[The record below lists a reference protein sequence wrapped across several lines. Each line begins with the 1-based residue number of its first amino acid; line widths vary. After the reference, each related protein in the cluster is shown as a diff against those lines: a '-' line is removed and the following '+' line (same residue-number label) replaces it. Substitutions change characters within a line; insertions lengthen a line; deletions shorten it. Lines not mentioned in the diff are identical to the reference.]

1 MSDEELGKPE
11 LLDQWVAYSQLEI
24 VVRRP
29 SRDLIRLLLL
39 RSAFDLTVYVRGF
52 PRRSILDSAGNDK
65 KGPNDGSTFFS
76 LNLLSRPMKSRT
88 TIRTNVVIA
97 TVMGALL
104 ASGSVQAQ
112 VNVEQIVGQKV
123 QPILPQNGEGGGV
136 AVAVRMNGKTSF
148 FNYGMADNGQKR
160 PVTADS
166 IFNLGS
172 VGKVFA
178 TTLLAQAVK
187 QGELSLDDSV
197 AKYVTELQRGGDI
210 RRITLGQLASHTSG
224 LPRVPQ
230 QYETWHK
237 GRYTWPDF
245 VRFLNSWKAGPNHE
259 PGQQYL
265 YSNAA
270 MVLLRVALER
280 RFNTRFSALMHQR
293 LTGPLGMTSTALPLP
308 RDLLGRT
315 VQGYGQQGRPIG
327 KPGMEGGTFQW
338 PGSGQIYSSSRDMAT
353 FLAANLGELPD
364 HGPIENA
371 MALAQQPVFTVG
383 PRLKLGLAWQNVP
396 AGNFTIIDKNGGL
409 DNTSTYIGF
418 APQRKLGVVILV
430 NRGQQHATGI
440 GRQIIHALAQDQ
452 SEPSG
457 EGEPNPDND

>member
-1 MSDEELGKPE
+1 M
-11 LLDQWVAYSQLEI
+11 
-24 VVRRP
+24 
-29 SRDLIRLLLL
+29 
-39 RSAFDLTVYVRGF
+39 
-52 PRRSILDSAGNDK
+52 
-65 KGPNDGSTFFS
+65 
-76 LNLLSRPMKSRT
+76 
-88 TIRTNVVIA
+88 IRTAFLTIA
-97 TVMGALL
+97 IIGVPLIA
-104 ASGSVQAQ
+104 APARAQ
-112 VNVEQIVGQKV
+112 VNIEQIVRQKV
-123 QPILPQNGEGGGV
+123 QAILPKNGEGGGV
-136 AVAVRMNGKTSF
+136 AVAVRMDGKTQF
-148 FNYGMADNGQKR
+148 FNYGFADNAQNR
-160 PVTADS
+160 QVTPDS
-166 IFNLGS
+166 VFNLGS

-187 QGELSLDDSV
+187 QGELSLDDPV

-210 RRITLGQLASHTSG
+210 RRITLGQLASHSSG

-230 QYETWHK
+230 QYETWHR

-280 RFNTRFSALMHQR
+280 RFNTRFAALMHQR
-293 LTGPLGMTSTALPLP
+293 ITGPLGMSSTALPLP
-308 RDLLGRT
+308 RDLLGRA
-315 VQGYGQQGRPIG
+315 VQGYGPGGRPSG
-327 KPGMEGGTFQW
+327 RPGEEGGTFKW

-353 FLAANLGELPD
+353 FLAANLGELPG

-371 MALAQQPVFTVG
+371 MAFAHQGVFTVS
-383 PRLKLGLAWQNVP
+383 PRLTIGLAWQIVST
-396 AGNFTIIDKNGGL
+396 GNFTIIDKNGGL

-430 NRGQQHATGI
+430 NRGKQHATGI
-440 GRQIIHALAQDQ
+440 GRQILHVLAQNQ
-452 SEPSG
+452 SAPSS

>member
-1 MSDEELGKPE
+1 M
-11 LLDQWVAYSQLEI
+11 
-24 VVRRP
+24 
-29 SRDLIRLLLL
+29 
-39 RSAFDLTVYVRGF
+39 
-52 PRRSILDSAGNDK
+52 
-65 KGPNDGSTFFS
+65 
-76 LNLLSRPMKSRT
+76 NLLSATM
-88 TIRTNVVIA
+88 IRTVFLVA
-97 TVMGALL
+97 TVIGSLL
-104 ASGSVQAQ
+104 AAGPARAQ
-112 VNVEQIVGQKV
+112 VNIEQIVRQKV
-123 QPILPQNGEGGGV
+123 QPILPKNGEGGGV
-136 AVAVRMNGKTSF
+136 AVAVQMNGKTSF
-148 FNYGMADNGQKR
+148 FNYGMADNAQNR
-160 PVTADS
+160 PVTADA

-187 QGELSLDDSV
+187 QGELSLDDPV

-230 QYETWHK
+230 QYETWYK

-245 VRFLNSWKAGPNHE
+245 IRFLNSWKAGPNHE

-280 RFNTRFSALMHQR
+280 RFNTRFAALMHQR

-308 RDLLGRT
+308 RDLIGRA
-315 VQGYGQQGRPIG
+315 VQGYNPSGRPAG
-327 KPGMEGGTFQW
+327 RPGMEGGTFEW

-353 FLAANLGELPD
+353 FVVANLGELPN

-371 MALAQQPVFTVG
+371 MTLAQQPVFTVS
-383 PRLKLGLAWQNVP
+383 PRLKIGLAWQNVS

-409 DNTSTYIGF
+409 NNTSTYIGF
-418 APQRKLGVVILV
+418 VPQRKISVVILV
-430 NRGQQHATGI
+430 NRGKQRATI
-440 GRQIIHALAQDQ
+440 YGRQIIHALAQDQ
-452 SEPSG
+452 SEPSS

>member
-1 MSDEELGKPE
+1 MTEKQTKWWLDFPQGK
-11 LLDQWVAYSQLEI
+11 
-24 VVRRP
+24 
-29 SRDLIRLLLL
+29 
-39 RSAFDLTVYVRGF
+39 
-52 PRRSILDSAGNDK
+52 
-65 KGPNDGSTFFS
+65 ST
-76 LNLLSRPMKSRT
+76 LAPMKSHT
-88 TIRTNVVIA
+88 LIRTNIVIA

-104 ASGSVQAQ
+104 AAGFVQAQ
-112 VNVEQIVGQKV
+112 VNVEQIVKQKV
-123 QPILPQNGEGGGV
+123 QPILPKGGGGGV
-136 AVAVRMNGKTSF
+136 AVSVGMDGKTSF
-148 FNYGMADNGQKR
+148 FNYGMADNAQNR
-160 PVTADS
+160 PVTPDS

-187 QGELSLDDSV
+187 QGELSLDDPVS
-197 AKYVTELQRGGDI
+197 KYVTELQRGGDI

-280 RFNTRFSALMHQR
+280 RFNTRFTALMHQR

-308 RDLLGRT
+308 RDLLGRA
-315 VQGYGQQGRPIG
+315 VQGYGPQGRAIG
-327 KPGMEGGTFQW
+327 RPGMEGGTFQW

-353 FLAANLGELPD
+353 FLAANLGELSD

-371 MALAQQPVFTVG
+371 MAFAHQPVFTVS
-383 PRLKLGLAWQNVP
+383 PHLKLGLAWQNVP

-409 DNTSTYIGF
+409 NNTSTYIGF

-452 SEPSG
+452 SEPTS
-457 EGEPNPDND
+457 EGESSPDDD

>member
-1 MSDEELGKPE
+1 M
-11 LLDQWVAYSQLEI
+11 
-24 VVRRP
+24 
-29 SRDLIRLLLL
+29 
-39 RSAFDLTVYVRGF
+39 
-52 PRRSILDSAGNDK
+52 
-65 KGPNDGSTFFS
+65 
-76 LNLLSRPMKSRT
+76 
-88 TIRTNVVIA
+88 IRTAFLITAIA
-97 TVMGALL
+97 WSLL
-104 ASGSVQAQ
+104 TAAPERAQ
-112 VNVEQIVGQKV
+112 VNIEQIVAQKV
-123 QPILPQNGEGGGV
+123 KPILPENGKGGGV
-136 AVAVRMNGKTSF
+136 AVAVRMDGKTSF
-148 FNYGMADNGQKR
+148 FNYGIADNAQNR

-178 TTLLAQAVK
+178 TTLLAQAVR
-187 QGELSLDDSV
+187 QGELSLDDPV

-245 VRFLNSWKAGPNHE
+245 VRFLNSWKADPKHE

-280 RFNTRFSALMHQR
+280 RFNARFATLMHQR

-308 RDLLGRT
+308 RDLLGRA
-315 VQGYGQQGRPIG
+315 VQGYGPMGRPIG
-327 KPGMEGGTFQW
+327 WPGEEGGTFKW
-338 PGSGQIYSSSRDMAT
+338 PGAGQIYSSPHDMAT

-364 HGPIENA
+364 HRLIENA

-383 PRLKLGLAWQNVP
+383 PRLKLGLAWQNVS

-409 DNTSTYIGF
+409 DSTSTYIGF
-418 APQRKLGVVILV
+418 APQRQLGVVILI
-430 NRGQQHATGI
+430 NRGKQHATGI
-440 GRQIIHALAQDQ
+440 GRQILHALAQDR
-452 SEPSG
+452 SEPSS
-457 EGEPNPDND
+457 EGEPNPDAD